1 MRISV
6 IAHERFIVSGH
17 RFARDYCLVLLAC
30 HGIAMY
36 LPYSQNA
43 LAFFA
48 VWNCDL
54 PTQARSEYEYGAK
67 TQHSG
72 DWIRWVQVGPDS
84 VKREHDGLFIGHAY
98 FRVMRYAPC
107 RSIEDILGLLRKY
120 D

>member
-1 MRISV
+1 
-6 IAHERFIVSGH
+6 
-17 RFARDYCLVLLAC
+17 
-30 HGIAMY
+30 MY

-107 RSIEDILGLLRKY
+107 RSIEDILGLSRKY